1 MEASG
6 LCKHYPANTENNFIP
21 RARGYLKLFTLIENH
36 GEGPG
41 LTQLRGGPL
50 CSATE
55 GPEVFTSQP
64 VTLGCAPGLM
74 AGGCRSRGSSLCPGP
89 ASGAGK
95 HLAEPPRRPQKGV
108 RRVIT

>member
-1 MEASG
+1 MEASD

-55 GPEVFTSQP
+55 GQEAFTSQP
-64 VTLGCAPGLM
+64 VTLGCAPRLM
-74 AGGCRSRGSSLCPGP
+74 AGGRRSMGAASVLGLPLGQVSTRQSGTWQSHPGD
-89 ASGAGK
+89 
-95 HLAEPPRRPQKGV
+95 HRRE
-108 RRVIT
+108 